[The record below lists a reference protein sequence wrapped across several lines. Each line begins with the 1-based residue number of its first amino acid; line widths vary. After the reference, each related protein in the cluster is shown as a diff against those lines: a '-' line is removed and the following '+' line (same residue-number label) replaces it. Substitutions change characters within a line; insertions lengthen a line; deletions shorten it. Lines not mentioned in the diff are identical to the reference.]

1 MYIKFLKH
9 GKGDPAKAA
18 SYLIDDVDHL
28 NRPRPDVQVLRGDPQ
43 TFTAIAESIQNE
55 WKYTSGVI
63 AWSKDDAPTNDEI
76 DQVLEAFEKHAFA
89 GLKPNQYHFTAV
101 LHEEDDGS
109 KHVHFLVPRVEL
121 DTGKALNI
129 APPGHEKYFDP
140 LRDYFNY
147 SKGWS
152 RPDDPALKRDTQTP
166 DHIHFQDKSAVRA
179 GLTGKTR
186 KDIRE
191 VIGSYIEQR
200 VEHGFIRN
208 RKDVLEA
215 ISELGQAK
223 PSENYISFKLDGA
236 DKAIRLKGAFYE
248 SDFNIKSY
256 FEDRARKANDARASG
271 EYRVVSPEHRELA
284 EQCRTKS
291 EKFANKRATYNGER
305 YQSDGRSQVEPNF
318 SSNREPEFNPVFT
331 TANERNSQSFEPT
344 GTAAQAVKSP
354 IRSIEQYEP
363 RNSRN
368 SQDQEN
374 PFYIKYGFSF
384 DSSYFA
390 YIEYRTRL
398 RKQEQ
403 IQRYRSDAEA
413 SRSLEAGRRQS
424 IYIDMQQ
431 QNLCRGRSKI
441 YAFGFQNETKRS
453 TLVENR
459 ERDTLN
465 ETRSA
470 VIEHYRRT
478 AESIEATTARAREST
493 ATYSTAIRDYRAV
506 KELHEHF
513 KQQASG
519 SSEDSAEISAV
530 RARTVRANYLSNFF
544 TRCTT
549 ELKSTVADT
558 FERFSEEL
566 ADREPGPQH
575 HQARSADFGASRD
588 RATIEATRTT
598 NAREVQLSEQLSRKI
613 QGFDT
618 TDIFK
623 ALDVLDQRKELQR
636 EQERQRSRDYDSPSP
651 F

>member
-1 MYIKFLKH
+1 MYIKFLAH

-18 SYLIDDVDHL
+18 SYLIDEVDHL
-28 NRPRPDVQVLRGDPQ
+28 NRPRADVQVLRGDPQ

-318 SSNREPEFNPVFT
+318 SPNREPEFSPVFT

-374 PFYIKYGFSF
+374 PFYIKYSFSF
-384 DSSYFA
+384 DSSYFD
-390 YIEYRTRL
+390 YQQFFIRIRQ
-398 RKQEQ
+398 QEQ
-403 IQRYRSDAEA
+403 IQRYTSDAEQ
-413 SRSLEAGRRQS
+413 SRLSEKSGGEHDNNNVRR
-424 IYIDMQQ
+424 
-431 QNLCRGRSKI
+431 
-441 YAFGFQNETKRS
+441 ETVRRVRPEISRHELRTGQWNKTPS
-453 TLVENR
+453 NS

-465 ETRSA
+465 ELRSTI
-470 VIEHYRRT
+470 IEDYRRST
-478 AESIEATTARAREST
+478 ASVEATTASTRRSST
-493 ATYSTAIRDYRAV
+493 AYTSTVSDHQRIETIHAN
-506 KELHEHF
+506 F
-513 KQQASG
+513 KQHAQR
-519 SSEDSAEISAV
+519 SSEDSAEISEV

-549 ELKSTVADT
+549 ELESTVADT
-558 FERFSEEL
+558 FKRFSAEL
-566 ADREPGPQH
+566 ADRQSSQKSGIEDY
-575 HQARSADFGASRD
+575 SASSRIGD
-588 RATIEATRTT
+588 QQSIETTSRTNHRENEFSRAVSAEISSINPTSVI
-598 NAREVQLSEQLSRKI
+598 
-613 QGFDT
+613 
-618 TDIFK
+618 K

>member
-318 SSNREPEFNPVFT
+318 SSNREPEFSPVFT

-374 PFYIKYGFSF
+374 PFYIKYSFSF

-493 ATYSTAIRDYRAV
+493 ATHSTAIRDYRAV

-566 ADREPGPQH
+566 ADREPGPQPN
-575 HQARSADFGASRD
+575 QARNTEFSASRD
-588 RATIEATRTT
+588 RATIEANGTT
-598 NAREVQLSEQLSRKI
+598 DEREVRLSEQLSRKI

>member
-1 MYIKFLKH
+1 MYIKFLAH

-18 SYLIDDVDHL
+18 SYLIDEVDHL
-28 NRPRPDVQVLRGDPQ
+28 NRPRADVQVLRGDPQ

-215 ISELGQAK
+215 ISEFGQAK

-318 SSNREPEFNPVFT
+318 SSNREPEFSPVFT

-374 PFYIKYGFSF
+374 PFYIKYSFSF
-384 DSSYFA
+384 DSSYFD
-390 YIEYRTRL
+390 YQQFFIRIRQ
-398 RKQEQ
+398 QEQ
-403 IQRYRSDAEA
+403 IQRYTSDAEQ
-413 SRSLEAGRRQS
+413 SRLSEKSGGEHDNNNVRR
-424 IYIDMQQ
+424 
-431 QNLCRGRSKI
+431 
-441 YAFGFQNETKRS
+441 ETVRRVRPEISRHELRTGQWNKTPS
-453 TLVENR
+453 NS

-465 ETRSA
+465 EARST
-470 VIEHYRRT
+470 VIENYRRST
-478 AESIEATTARAREST
+478 ASVEATTASTRRSST
-493 ATYSTAIRDYRAV
+493 AYTSTVSDHQRIETIHAN
-506 KELHEHF
+506 F
-513 KQQASG
+513 KQHAQR
-519 SSEDSAEISAV
+519 SSEDSAEISEV

-549 ELKSTVADT
+549 ELESTVADT
-558 FERFSEEL
+558 FKRFSAEL
-566 ADREPGPQH
+566 ADRQSSQKSGIEDY
-575 HQARSADFGASRD
+575 SASSRIGD
-588 RATIEATRTT
+588 QQSIETTSRTNHRENEFSRAVSAEISSINPTSVI
-598 NAREVQLSEQLSRKI
+598 
-613 QGFDT
+613 
-618 TDIFK
+618 K

>member
-1 MYIKFLKH
+1 MYIKFLAH

-18 SYLIDDVDHL
+18 SYLIDEVDHL
-28 NRPRPDVQVLRGDPQ
+28 NRPRADVQVLRGDPQ

-215 ISELGQAK
+215 ISEFGQAK

-318 SSNREPEFNPVFT
+318 SSNREPEFSPVFT

-344 GTAAQAVKSP
+344 GTAAQAIKSSV
-354 IRSIEQYEP
+354 RSIEQHEP
-363 RNSRN
+363 RDSQNSK
-368 SQDQEN
+368 DQEN
-374 PFYIKYGFSF
+374 PFYIKYSFGF
-384 DSSYFA
+384 DSSYFN
-390 YIEYRTRL
+390 YQQFVTRI
-398 RKQEQ
+398 RQQEQ
-403 IQRYRSDAEA
+403 IQRYTSDAEQ
-413 SRSLEAGRRQS
+413 SRLSEKSGGEHDNNNVRR
-424 IYIDMQQ
+424 
-431 QNLCRGRSKI
+431 
-441 YAFGFQNETKRS
+441 ETVRRVRPEISRHELRTGQWNKTPS
-453 TLVENR
+453 NS

-465 ETRSA
+465 EARST
-470 VIEHYRRT
+470 VIENYRRST
-478 AESIEATTARAREST
+478 ASVEATTASTRRSST
-493 ATYSTAIRDYRAV
+493 AYTSTVSDHQRIETIHAN
-506 KELHEHF
+506 F
-513 KQQASG
+513 KQHAQR
-519 SSEDSAEISAV
+519 SSEDSAEISEV

-549 ELKSTVADT
+549 ELESTVADT
-558 FERFSEEL
+558 FKRFSAEL
-566 ADREPGPQH
+566 ADRQSSQKSGIEDY
-575 HQARSADFGASRD
+575 SASSRIGD
-588 RATIEATRTT
+588 QQSIETTSRTNHRENEFSRAVSAEISSINPTSVI
-598 NAREVQLSEQLSRKI
+598 
-613 QGFDT
+613 
-618 TDIFK
+618 K

>member
-18 SYLIDDVDHL
+18 SYLVDEVDHL

-208 RKDVLEA
+208 RKDVLVA

-271 EYRVVSPEHRELA
+271 EYRVVSPEHRDLA

-291 EKFANKRATYNGER
+291 EKLANKRATYNGER
-305 YQSDGRSQVEPNF
+305 YQSDGGSQVEPNF
-318 SSNREPEFNPVFT
+318 SPNREPEFSPVFT

-344 GTAAQAVKSP
+344 GTAAQAVKIP
-354 IRSIEQYEP
+354 IRSIEQHEP

-374 PFYIKYGFSF
+374 PFYIKYSFSF

-390 YIEYRTRL
+390 YIEYRARL

-403 IQRYRSDAEA
+403 IQQHQRDAEY
-413 SRSLEAGRRQS
+413 SRL
-424 IYIDMQQ
+424 
-431 QNLCRGRSKI
+431 SKI
-441 YAFGFQNETKRS
+441 TGWKPDDNNMRWQAVRPNRPELYEQFIRNTRYET
-453 TLVENR
+453 TANDR
-459 ERDTLN
+459 ERGALN
-465 ETRSA
+465 ESRSA
-470 VIEHYRRT
+470 VIENYRRT
-478 AESIEATTARAREST
+478 AESIEATTARARESI
-493 ATYSTAIRDYRAV
+493 ATHSTAISDYRAV

-513 KQQASG
+513 KREAQR
-519 SSEDSAEISAV
+519 SSEDRTEISAD
-530 RARTVRANYLSNFF
+530 RAESIRTNYLSKFF
-544 TRCTT
+544 TNHSR
-549 ELKSTVADT
+549 ELESTATNT
-558 FERFSEEL
+558 FERFSAEL
-566 ADREPGPQH
+566 TDRKPSQNFNSEYFAEFGP
-575 HQARSADFGASRD
+575 SRD
-588 RATIEATRTT
+588 RTAIEADDRA
-598 NAREVQLSEQLSRKI
+598 NNQENDFSRAISTKI
-613 QGFDT
+613 SGINP
-618 TDIFK
+618 TDLFS
-623 ALDVLDQRKELQR
+623 ALDQLDQRRELQR
-636 EQERQRSRDYDSPSP
+636 AQERKNDRGYDSPSP

>member
-1 MYIKFLKH
+1 MYIKFLAH

-18 SYLIDDVDHL
+18 SYLIDEVDHL
-28 NRPRPDVQVLRGDPQ
+28 NRPRADVQVLRGDPQ

-215 ISELGQAK
+215 ISEFGQAK

-271 EYRVVSPEHRELA
+271 EYRVVSPEHR
-284 EQCRTKS
+284 
-291 EKFANKRATYNGER
+291 
-305 YQSDGRSQVEPNF
+305 
-318 SSNREPEFNPVFT
+318 
-331 TANERNSQSFEPT
+331 
-344 GTAAQAVKSP
+344 
-354 IRSIEQYEP
+354 
-363 RNSRN
+363 
-368 SQDQEN
+368 
-374 PFYIKYGFSF
+374 
-384 DSSYFA
+384 
-390 YIEYRTRL
+390 
-398 RKQEQ
+398 
-403 IQRYRSDAEA
+403 
-413 SRSLEAGRRQS
+413 
-424 IYIDMQQ
+424 
-431 QNLCRGRSKI
+431 
-441 YAFGFQNETKRS
+441 
-453 TLVENR
+453 
-459 ERDTLN
+459 
-465 ETRSA
+465 
-470 VIEHYRRT
+470 
-478 AESIEATTARAREST
+478 
-493 ATYSTAIRDYRAV
+493 
-506 KELHEHF
+506 
-513 KQQASG
+513 
-519 SSEDSAEISAV
+519 
-530 RARTVRANYLSNFF
+530 
-544 TRCTT
+544 
-549 ELKSTVADT
+549 
-558 FERFSEEL
+558 
-566 ADREPGPQH
+566 
-575 HQARSADFGASRD
+575 
-588 RATIEATRTT
+588 
-598 NAREVQLSEQLSRKI
+598 
-613 QGFDT
+613 
-618 TDIFK
+618 
-623 ALDVLDQRKELQR
+623 
-636 EQERQRSRDYDSPSP
+636 
-651 F
+651 

>member
-43 TFTAIAESIQNE
+43 TFTALAESIQNE

-223 PSENYISFKLDGA
+223 PSEKYISFKLDGA

-318 SSNREPEFNPVFT
+318 SPNREPEFSPVFT

-344 GTAAQAVKSP
+344 GTAAQAAKSTV
-354 IRSIEQYEP
+354 RSLEQHEP
-363 RNSRN
+363 GDSRN
-368 SQDQEN
+368 SKDQEN
-374 PFYIKYGFSF
+374 P
-384 DSSYFA
+384 YF
-390 YIEYRTRL
+390 IEYSLDFNSLYHAYQQHIARL
-398 RKQEQ
+398 YQQKQ
-403 IQRYRSDAEA
+403 IQRTTSEISTFAADRSNDTAEN
-413 SRSLEAGRRQS
+413 SRVQHGDNSTVQGT
-424 IYIDMQQ
+424 
-431 QNLCRGRSKI
+431 RGEI
-441 YAFGFQNETKRS
+441 N
-453 TLVENR
+453 N
-459 ERDTLN
+459 DTG
-465 ETRSA
+465 SA
-470 VIEHYRRT
+470 IIADYRRT
-478 AESIEATTARAREST
+478 ATSAQTATRATAASISAYTAAGADYQRARELHSDFKRETQRSSASRETLSNDSEAAIRADNTTAFFRQFAERLT
-493 ATYSTAIRDYRAV
+493 ATAGETFNSVSRLLEHRAADHQSLTTPDADRNR
-506 KELHEHF
+506 E
-513 KQQASG
+513 A
-519 SSEDSAEISAV
+519 
-530 RARTVRANYLSNFF
+530 ARTTDQTS
-544 TRCTT
+544 
-549 ELKSTVADT
+549 
-558 FERFSEEL
+558 
-566 ADREPGPQH
+566 DRENEFSR
-575 HQARSADFGASRD
+575 AISTKSSSFSATPIREALERVEQ
-588 RATIEATRTT
+588 RQQIEV
-598 NAREVQLSEQLSRKI
+598 EKKQ
-613 QGFDT
+613 
-618 TDIFK
+618 
-623 ALDVLDQRKELQR
+623 
-636 EQERQRSRDYDSPSP
+636 DYDSPRP

>member
-1 MYIKFLKH
+1 MYIKFLAH

-18 SYLIDDVDHL
+18 SYLIDEVDHL
-28 NRPRPDVQVLRGDPQ
+28 NRPRADVQVLRGDPQ

-223 PSENYISFKLDGA
+223 PSEKYISFKLDGA

-318 SSNREPEFNPVFT
+318 SSNREPEFSPVFT

-374 PFYIKYGFSF
+374 PFYIKYSFSF
-384 DSSYFA
+384 DSSYFN
-390 YIEYRTRL
+390 YQQFVTRI
-398 RKQEQ
+398 RQQEQ
-403 IQRYRSDAEA
+403 IQRYTSDAEQ
-413 SRSLEAGRRQS
+413 SRLSEKSGGEHDNNNVRR
-424 IYIDMQQ
+424 
-431 QNLCRGRSKI
+431 
-441 YAFGFQNETKRS
+441 ETVRRVRPEISRHELRTGQWNKTPS
-453 TLVENR
+453 NS

-465 ETRSA
+465 ELRSTI
-470 VIEHYRRT
+470 IEDYRRST
-478 AESIEATTARAREST
+478 ASVEATTASTRRSST
-493 ATYSTAIRDYRAV
+493 AYTSTVSDHQRIETIHAN
-506 KELHEHF
+506 F
-513 KQQASG
+513 KQHAQR
-519 SSEDSAEISAV
+519 SSEDSAEISEV

-549 ELKSTVADT
+549 ELESTVADT
-558 FERFSEEL
+558 FKRFSAEL
-566 ADREPGPQH
+566 ADRQSSQKSGIEDY
-575 HQARSADFGASRD
+575 SASSRIGD
-588 RATIEATRTT
+588 QQSIETTSRTNHRENEFSRAVSAEISSINPTSVI
-598 NAREVQLSEQLSRKI
+598 
-613 QGFDT
+613 
-618 TDIFK
+618 K

>member
-1 MYIKFLKH
+1 MYIKFLAH

-18 SYLIDDVDHL
+18 SYLIDEVDHL
-28 NRPRPDVQVLRGDPQ
+28 NRPRADVQVLRGDPQ

-215 ISELGQAK
+215 ISEFGQAK

-318 SSNREPEFNPVFT
+318 SSNREPEFSPVFT
-331 TANERNSQSFEPT
+331 TANERNSQSFEQT

-374 PFYIKYGFSF
+374 PFYIKYSFSF
-384 DSSYFA
+384 DSSYFD
-390 YIEYRTRL
+390 YQQFFIRIRQ
-398 RKQEQ
+398 QEQ
-403 IQRYRSDAEA
+403 IQRYTSDAEQ
-413 SRSLEAGRRQS
+413 SRLSEKSGGEHDNNNVRR
-424 IYIDMQQ
+424 
-431 QNLCRGRSKI
+431 
-441 YAFGFQNETKRS
+441 ETVRRVRPEISRHELRTGQWNKTPS
-453 TLVENR
+453 NS

-465 ETRSA
+465 EARST
-470 VIEHYRRT
+470 VIENYRRST
-478 AESIEATTARAREST
+478 ASVEATTARAREST
-493 ATYSTAIRDYRAV
+493 ATHSTAIRDYRAV

-544 TRCTT
+544 TRCTG
-549 ELKSTVADT
+549 ELENTVADT
-558 FERFSEEL
+558 FKRFSEEL
-566 ADREPGPQH
+566 ADREPGPQSD
-575 HQARSADFGASRD
+575 QTRNTAFSASRD
-588 RATIEATRTT
+588 RAAIEANGPTDE
-598 NAREVQLSEQLSRKI
+598 REVRLSEQLSRKI
-613 QGFDT
+613 SGFST
-618 TDIFK
+618 GNILK
-623 ALDVLDQRKELQR
+623 ALDVLDQRRELQR
-636 EQERQRSRDYDSPSP
+636 AQERKNDRGYDSPSP

>member
-1 MYIKFLKH
+1 MYIKFLAH

-18 SYLIDDVDHL
+18 SYLIDEVDHL
-28 NRPRPDVQVLRGDPQ
+28 NRPRADVQVLRGDPQ

-215 ISELGQAK
+215 ISEFGQAK

-318 SSNREPEFNPVFT
+318 SSNREPEFSPVFT

-374 PFYIKYGFSF
+374 PFYIKYSFSF
-384 DSSYFA
+384 DSSYFD
-390 YIEYRTRL
+390 YQQFFIRIRQ
-398 RKQEQ
+398 QEQ
-403 IQRYRSDAEA
+403 IQRYTSDAEQ
-413 SRSLEAGRRQS
+413 SRLSEKSGGEHDNNNVRR
-424 IYIDMQQ
+424 
-431 QNLCRGRSKI
+431 
-441 YAFGFQNETKRS
+441 ETVRRVRPEISRHELRTGQWNKTPS
-453 TLVENR
+453 NS

-465 ETRSA
+465 ELRSTI
-470 VIEHYRRT
+470 IEDYRRST
-478 AESIEATTARAREST
+478 ASVEATTASTRRSST
-493 ATYSTAIRDYRAV
+493 AYTSTVSDHQRIETIHAN
-506 KELHEHF
+506 F
-513 KQQASG
+513 KQHAQR
-519 SSEDSAEISAV
+519 SSEDSAEISEV

-549 ELKSTVADT
+549 ELESTVADT
-558 FERFSEEL
+558 FKRFSAEL
-566 ADREPGPQH
+566 ADRQSSQKSGIEDY
-575 HQARSADFGASRD
+575 SASSRIGD
-588 RATIEATRTT
+588 QQSIETTSRTNHRENEFSRAVSAEISSINPTSVI
-598 NAREVQLSEQLSRKI
+598 
-613 QGFDT
+613 
-618 TDIFK
+618 K